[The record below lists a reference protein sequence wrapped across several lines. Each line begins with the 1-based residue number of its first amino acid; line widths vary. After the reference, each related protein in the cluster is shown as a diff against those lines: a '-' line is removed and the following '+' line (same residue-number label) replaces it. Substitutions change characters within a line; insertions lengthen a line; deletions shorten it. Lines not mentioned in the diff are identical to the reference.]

1 MCDRED
7 GEVLLWL
14 SLVFWVKL
22 LLHLQPLK
30 GLRRAKDRMLRSNR
44 KG

>member
-7 GEVLLWL
+7 GEVLIRLD
-14 SLVFWVKL
+14 LVLYAKL